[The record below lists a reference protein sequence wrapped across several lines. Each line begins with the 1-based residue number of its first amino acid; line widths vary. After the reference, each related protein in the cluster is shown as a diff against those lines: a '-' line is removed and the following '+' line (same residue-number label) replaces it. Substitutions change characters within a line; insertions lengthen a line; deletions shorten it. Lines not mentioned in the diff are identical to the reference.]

1 MVRLDGL
8 KFNRANMGTRSDS
21 GDTIVTRNRGG
32 LEILS
37 EDYHNA
43 IRAAL

>member
-1 MVRLDGL
+1 MLYREH
-8 KFNRANMGTRSDS
+8 MGTRGDS
-21 GDTIVTRNRGG
+21 GDVIETRNRGG
-32 LEILS
+32 LEILG